1 MSMSTSPRNDLVNAY
16 TLVTQALRQLE
27 AAGAGAEATDILCD
41 ARLLLD
47 VWSKRATAQTTRMER
62 TEVNGDLT
70 AVQRMLVGREF
81 RPVRQLLARAKL
93 AIEAAHINA
102 QQPQPA

>member
-16 TLVTQALRQLE
+16 TLVTQALRLLDDDSPIV
-27 AAGAGAEATDILCD
+27 ARDILCD

-47 VWSKRATAQTTRMER
+47 VWSKRTTAQTTRMER

-70 AVQRMLVGREF
+70 AAQRMLVGREF

>member
-1 MSMSTSPRNDLVNAY
+1 MPINTPRNDLVQAY

-27 AAGAGAEATDILCD
+27 TANAGVQATDTLCD
-41 ARLLLD
+41 VRLLLD
-47 VWSKRATAQTTRMER
+47 VWSKRPTAQTTRMER
-62 TEVNGDLT
+62 SEVNGDLT
-70 AVQRMLVGREF
+70 AVQKMLVGREF

-102 QQPQPA
+102 QQPVTA